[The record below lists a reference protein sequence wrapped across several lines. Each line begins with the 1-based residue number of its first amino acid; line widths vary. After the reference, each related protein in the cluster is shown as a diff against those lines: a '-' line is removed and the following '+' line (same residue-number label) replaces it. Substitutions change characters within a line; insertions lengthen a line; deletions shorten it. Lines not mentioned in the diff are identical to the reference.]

1 MKGEHDD
8 QLHWPFQGDVILE
21 VLNWREDKG
30 HYKKRIE
37 CTGKS
42 QYANQVTETN
52 MASAGWGEHKYIPHT
67 SLIHD
72 PTTNTEYVED
82 DCLRLRVV
90 GVEVYSTDLLLKTP
104 SWQNSSA
111 PSQSVCEF
119 TLTKFSK
126 RKALNNVFYSTP
138 FYTHQE
144 GYKLRLAVYANGH
157 GSGAG
162 THISVYV
169 AIRKGKYDD
178 QLQWPFE
185 GKIEVNM
192 LNWREAKKHI
202 SMSVSF
208 NRACTGDAAY
218 AVHGA
223 QFCAHSSLVYDPST
237 NTEYLQD
244 DCLRIQVPTV
254 KVYSTALLLKTP
266 AWQDPLTY
274 TKPLLEFTL
283 TKFSKRKQSDNEY
296 YSPAFYTHE
305 QGYKICIQ
313 VRVNGFGSGKG
324 SHISVF
330 IKHMKGEHDDQLH
343 WPFQGDVLLEIL
355 NWREDN
361 GHYKKRIECIDV
373 HQLYTN
379 RVTETNMAN
388 CGWGEH
394 KYIPHTSLIHDPTTN
409 TEYVQDDCL
418 RLRVSAV
425 NVYSGPLV
433 LKTPAWQDSS
443 ATTKPLLEF
452 TLTELTKRKELG
464 YESLFSNSF
473 YSHTQGYRLAVCVDL
488 NVGGIIIRAILLNGN
503 HDEKLEWPA
512 KFNFTIELLNWRE
525 NQEHRKATATG
536 PTNKDP
542 SFLPNIKGSC
552 LYISYSSLLYD
563 PLNNTEYL
571 QDDCLR
577 LRVLNN
583 N

>member
-1 MKGEHDD
+1 M
-8 QLHWPFQGDVILE
+8 
-21 VLNWREDKG
+21 
-30 HYKKRIE
+30 
-37 CTGKS
+37 
-42 QYANQVTETN
+42 
-52 MASAGWGEHKYIPHT
+52 
-67 SLIHD
+67 
-72 PTTNTEYVED
+72 
-82 DCLRLRVV
+82 
-90 GVEVYSTDLLLKTP
+90 EVYSTDLLLKTP

-144 GYKLRLAVYANGH
+144 GYKLQLHVYANGNI
-157 GSGAG
+157 SGAG

-169 AIRKGKYDD
+169 AIVKGEIDD

-185 GKIEVNM
+185 GTIKVKM
-192 LNWREAKKHI
+192 LNWREEKRHI

-208 NRACTGDAAY
+208 NRARTGDAACVEDIVNKVWGY
-218 AVHGA
+218 Y
-223 QFCAHSSLVYDPST
+223 QFCAHTSMIYDPST

-244 DCLRIQVPTV
+244 DCLRIQVPSV
-254 KVYSTALLLKTP
+254 EVYSTALLLKTP

-305 QGYKICIQ
+305 QGYKICIN
-313 VRVNGFGSGKG
+313 VIPNGNGSGKG
-324 SHISVF
+324 SHVSVF
-330 IKHMKGEHDDQLH
+330 FYHMKGEHDDQLH
-343 WPFQGDVLLEIL
+343 WPFQGDVVLEVL
-355 NWREDN
+355 NWQEDK
-361 GHYKKRIECIDV
+361 GHYKKRIECSGTSQDA
-373 HQLYTN
+373 N
-379 RVTETNMAN
+379 RVSETNMAN
-388 CGWGEH
+388 YGWGEAEC
-394 KYIPHTSLIHDPTTN
+394 IPHASLIYDPTTN

-425 NVYSGPLV
+425 NVYSGPLM

-443 ATTKPLLEF
+443 ATTKPLFEF
-452 TLTELTKRKELG
+452 TLTELTKRKNLG
-464 YESLFSNSF
+464 HESIYSEAF
-473 YSHTQGYRLAVCVDL
+473 YSHTQGYRLALCVDL
-488 NVGGIIIRAILLNGN
+488 NVSGIAICAILLEGD
-503 HDEKLEWPA
+503 HDEKLKWPA
-512 KFNFTIELLNWRE
+512 KFNLTIELLNWRE
-525 NQEHRKATATG
+525 NKKHRKGTATG

-542 SFLPNIKGSC
+542 GFLPYIKGSE
-552 LYISYSSLLYD
+552 LSIPYSSLQYN
-563 PLNNTEYL
+563 PLNNTKYL